1 MDAREKLYE
10 RIFKSA
16 PSEDA
21 MPKST
26 KGIEKNMH
34 AEIENLVR
42 KAYNEGKA
50 EGARLSE
57 DRKAELR
64 GEGVIELYGCLV
76 QLIGNIIHDVYPI
89 DDGKGPTELQR
100 AEMLH
105 KVLDLF
111 DDKCPFDLI
120 NQADAEEA
128 LREKQ
133 EKRDAIE
140 VGDIVE
146 DCTGN
151 RCTVTNTDTHI
162 HVVYENGKT
171 HKWDKDA
178 VFLKVGKAKMMEI
191 VEE

>member
-1 MDAREKLYE
+1 MAKTEMLIQGSVGTIGRRCIVCGTRWDAKHPNDVNTL
-10 RIFKSA
+10 
-16 PSEDA
+16 
-21 MPKST
+21 
-26 KGIEKNMH
+26 
-34 AEIENLVR
+34 
-42 KAYNEGKA
+42 
-50 EGARLSE
+50 
-57 DRKAELR
+57 
-64 GEGVIELYGCLV
+64 
-76 QLIGNIIHDVYPI
+76 LIGNIIHDVYPI

-133 EKRDAIE
+133 EKRDVIE